1 MDRDF
6 RATVKPREA
15 VASLQLACFQEGGL
29 TELLPVASFV
39 CSPFALLFPMAHTV
53 FPFLGWSTC
62 VNFGS
67 LQLLHLRELK

>member
-6 RATVKPREA
+6 RATVKRGEA
-15 VASLQLACFQEGGL
+15 VASLPLAGFQEGGL
-29 TELLPVASFV
+29 TELLPIASFV
-39 CSPFALLFPMAHTV
+39 CSPFALLFPKAHTV

-67 LQLLHLRELK
+67 LQLLCLLKLK